1 MAFKFVVFV
10 ALIAVALAWPF
21 DRQYYDEPE
30 GGYQRSHGGYGRP
43 SYGNEGGY
51 GHQQGGG
58 YGQQQQQQQGGY
70 ARPNGGYG
78 RPHGG
83 YGRPSNVDNTG
94 GDNWQG
100 QGSQGWQGPQQQGG
114 GGFHQQPQSNQG
126 PIPSSP
132 FGGRFDGSSAAESQP
147 QPNPSTFGERLGGPT
162 SGNNFPPQVNVEPT
176 NKVAVG
182 VKTFGGAGTP
192 PPTSDNA
199 PLDPNID
206 LTGSRVFH
214 NDGISDS
221 ASASSSPDASQPQ
234 QPSSGPSEEGTSSN
248 GEDLTGLPR
257 GGQAQQPSQ
266 DSSVSESHNT
276 SSSGSSGPLFGGA
289 QPGEGT
295 QAADSSS
302 SSSSGNE
309 RVTIDPSAT
318 ADSGLVLG

>member
-1 MAFKFVVFV
+1 
-10 ALIAVALAWPF
+10 
-21 DRQYYDEPE
+21 
-30 GGYQRSHGGYGRP
+30 GYG
-43 SYGNEGGY
+43 
-51 GHQQGGG
+51 
-58 YGQQQQQQQGGY
+58 QQQQQQGGY

-78 RPHGG
+78 RSHGG
-83 YGRPSNVDNTG
+83 YGRPSNIDNTG

-100 QGSQGWQGPQQQGG
+100 QGSQGWQGPQQQG

-147 QPNPSTFGERLGGPT
+147 QPNPSTFGERLG
-162 SGNNFPPQVNVEPT
+162 VNVEPT
-176 NKVAVG
+176 NKVAEG
-182 VKTFGGAGTP
+182 VKTFDGAGTP

-214 NDGISDS
+214 NDGSSDS
-221 ASASSSPDASQPQ
+221 ASSSSLDASQPQ

-266 DSSVSESHNT
+266 DSSASESHNT
-276 SSSGSSGPLFGGA
+276 SSSDSSRPLFGGA

-295 QAADSSS
+295 EAAD
-302 SSSSGNE
+302 
-309 RVTIDPSAT
+309 
-318 ADSGLVLG
+318 